1 MRTMLSLDAGPLE
14 TRPQRDVYTIS
25 RLNRE
30 VRMRIEGGFPLL
42 WVEGEISNLSRPG
55 SGHLYLTLKDPQAQV
70 RCAMFRARNRNLAFV
85 PRDGMQVLV
94 RARAGLYEARGDFQ
108 LVVEHMETAG
118 DGALRRAFE
127 VLKRRL
133 AAEGLFAEAHKR
145 PLPTPPRRIGVITS
159 PTGAAIRDILSV
171 LRRRFPAIPVLIYPV
186 PVQGEGAPREI
197 AAALELASERAECDV
212 LILTRG
218 GGSLEDLWAFNEEIV
233 VRALHACAI
242 PVVTGIGHEI
252 DFTIAD
258 FVADRRAPTPSGA
271 AEVVSP
277 DQAEWLARLEHQGA
291 RLVRAAAAALARRN
305 ERLDALAR
313 RLRTQDPGRR
323 LRQRAQRL
331 DDLDLR
337 LRGALRG
344 ELRGRRSTLA
354 EFAAR
359 LEHHFPLAR
368 VQQLAGHC
376 SHLDH
381 RLHTALHTAIATRT
395 QRLAALGRALDAV
408 SPLATLGRGY
418 AIVRRLPDGTLLRE
432 AAQVRIGAR
441 VEARLAHGR
450 LVCRVEDIESPAD
463 PT

>member
-1 MRTMLSLDAGPLE
+1 
-14 TRPQRDVYTIS
+14 
-25 RLNRE
+25 
-30 VRMRIEGGFPLL
+30 
-42 WVEGEISNLSRPG
+42 
-55 SGHLYLTLKDPQAQV
+55 
-70 RCAMFRARNRNLAFV
+70 
-85 PRDGMQVLV
+85 
-94 RARAGLYEARGDFQ
+94 
-108 LVVEHMETAG
+108 
-118 DGALRRAFE
+118 
-127 VLKRRL
+127 
-133 AAEGLFAEAHKR
+133 
-145 PLPTPPRRIGVITS
+145 
-159 PTGAAIRDILSV
+159 
-171 LRRRFPAIPVLIYPV
+171 
-186 PVQGEGAPREI
+186 
-197 AAALELASERAECDV
+197 
-212 LILTRG
+212 
-218 GGSLEDLWAFNEEIV
+218 
-233 VRALHACAI
+233 
-242 PVVTGIGHEI
+242 EI

-313 RLRTQDPGRR
+313 RLHTQDPGQR

-337 LRGALRG
+337 LRGALRS

-359 LEHHFPLAR
+359 LEHHFPLAS
-368 VQQLAGHC
+368 VQRLAGHC
-376 SHLDH
+376 IHLDH
-381 RLHTALHTAIATRT
+381 RLRTALHTAIATRT

-441 VEARLAHGR
+441 VEARLARGR

-463 PT
+463 R